1 MEKRINKAWK
11 QFHKFMKSGRLN
23 KVVKIYL

>member
-11 QFHKFMKSGRLN
+11 LFHKLMKSGRLN
-23 KVVKIYL
+23 KVVKIYF

>member
-11 QFHKFMKSGRLN
+11 LFHKLMKSGRLN